1 MKLTIV
7 SSTLLGLLL
16 ALNGC
21 GGSGGGDT
29 PDEPIANIAPTALA
43 GADKTTIVNNTISIQ
58 GRGTDSDG
66 TVVSYLWTKGTTTLA
81 NTATFDYP
89 APNIGTDILTLT
101 VTDDDGATNSDTMRV
116 TVNEDST
123 TPVENIAPSANA
135 GADKTTIVN
144 TTINIV
150 GTATDSDGTVVSY
163 VWKKGTTTLAKTATF
178 SYTPT
183 TVGTDILTLTVT
195 DNDGATNSDSITI
208 TVDKE
213 VEPESIHITESY
225 QVESL
230 GQASTI
236 NTTISIDT
244 KTPKSLYLLLS
255 NYNSTSTTPSIS
267 HNAKVTYAPVLKAEV
282 KNASKPTIIRTPE
295 YVRQFNANI
304 PTLLKKAEQHPLEKT
319 LIVKREDSA
328 GETDTFYLDSNGNDA
343 TEVTAKK
350 IVSNIHTNF
359 GDKTLNIWVSNNSF
373 GEGCGK
379 AKCVTQEMVDALADS
394 FLQTGLDNDVYDW
407 VTNIYGE
414 AWGDDAQDVYAN
426 LITSNDEIT
435 ILLTDIEDD
444 NSDNGGVVGYFWAK
458 DNYKSNSVSGSN
470 ERVMF
475 YIDSVMFANG
485 DGSWD
490 INDFWPKEMI
500 STLAHEFQH
509 MIHYYQKTVLLTGD
523 STDTWIDEMLAETT
537 EELVATKIQHTGPRG
552 VAYTN
557 GSAGDTD
564 NTSGRYPLF
573 NENNTLSLPSWNSQL
588 SDYSRVNA
596 FGAFL
601 TRNYG
606 GAKLLHDVMHNSYTD
621 EQAIVDAVNKSTNG
635 GSKTFD
641 NLLTE
646 WGVAVL
652 LSDHEN
658 LEDTPFYNTGDFTEE
673 DYNGTTYKMGSINFF
688 NYSPAPTIYTR
699 TGTIAEK
706 GNYYYKIGDNLTG
719 EVTVELELNG
729 QTEVTLI
736 AK

>member
-7 SSTLLGLLL
+7 RSTLLGLLL

-21 GGSGGGDT
+21 GGSGDT

-43 GADKTTIVNNTISIQ
+43 GADKTTIVN
-58 GRGTDSDG
+58 
-66 TVVSYLWTKGTTTLA
+66 
-81 NTATFDYP
+81 
-89 APNIGTDILTLT
+89 
-101 VTDDDGATNSDTMRV
+101 
-116 TVNEDST
+116 
-123 TPVENIAPSANA
+123 
-135 GADKTTIVN
+135 

-150 GTATDSDGTVVSY
+150 GRGTDSDGTVVSY
-163 VWKKGTTTLAKTATF
+163 VWKKGTTTLANSASF

-183 TVGTDILTLTVT
+183 NVGTDTLTLTVT
-195 DNDGATNSDSITI
+195 DDDGATSSDNMSVTVNEEEIVNPDTI
-208 TVDKE
+208 E
-213 VEPESIHITESY
+213 ITEAY

-230 GQASTI
+230 GQSSTI
-236 NTTISIDT
+236 NTTISIETD
-244 KTPKSLYLLLS
+244 TPKSLYLLLS
-255 NYNSTSTTPSIS
+255 NHGSTTTTPSIS
-267 HNAKVTYAPVLKAEV
+267 HNAKVIYAPVTKAKV
-282 KNASKPTIIRTPE
+282 QYTSQPTIIRTPQ
-295 YVRQFNANI
+295 YVRDFNVNI
-304 PTLLKKAEQHPLEKT
+304 QTLLKKANLQPLEKT
-319 LIVKREDSA
+319 LIVKRDDVVNQ
-328 GETDTFYLDSNGNDA
+328 TDTFYLDLDA
-343 TEVTAKK
+343 RQSTEVTARKV
-350 IVSNIHTNF
+350 VSNISTNF
-359 GDKTLNIWVSNNSF
+359 GDKTLNIWVSNDSF
-373 GEGCGK
+373 GEGCAK
-379 AKCVTQEMVDALADS
+379 AKCVTQEMVDTLADS
-394 FLQTGLDNDVYDW
+394 FLKAGLDNDVYDW

-414 AWGDDAQDVYAN
+414 PWGSEAQDIYTGVIPN
-426 LITSNDEIT
+426 SNEIT
-435 ILLTDIEDD
+435 ILLTDIDND
-444 NSDNGGVVGYFWAK
+444 NSSDGGVVGYFWSK
-458 DNYKSNSVSGSN
+458 DNFTKASYSGSN

-475 YIDSVMFANG
+475 NIDSVMFANG
-485 DGSWD
+485 EGTWD

-509 MIHYYQKTVLLTGD
+509 MIHFYQKSVLLTGD

-537 EELVATKIQHTGPRG
+537 EEVIATKIQHTGPRG
-552 VAYTN
+552 VDYTDC
-557 GSAGDTD
+557 SAGDAD

-573 NENNTLSLPSWNSQL
+573 NENNTLSLTSWGNQL
-588 SDYSRVNA
+588 RDYSKVNA

-621 EQAIVDAVNKSTNG
+621 EQAIVDAVNNSANG

-673 DYNGTTYKMGSINFF
+673 SYNGTTYQMGSINFF

-699 TGTIAEK
+699 TGTIPKK
-706 GNYYYKIGDNLTG
+706 GNYYYKIGDDLTG

>member
-21 GGSGGGDT
+21 GSSGSNDT
-29 PDEPIANIAPTALA
+29 PDTPTDTPTDTPIENIAPTALA
-43 GADKTTIVNNTISIQ
+43 GT
-58 GRGTDSDG
+58 
-66 TVVSYLWTKGTTTLA
+66 
-81 NTATFDYP
+81 
-89 APNIGTDILTLT
+89 
-101 VTDDDGATNSDTMRV
+101 
-116 TVNEDST
+116 
-123 TPVENIAPSANA
+123 
-135 GADKTTIVN
+135 DKTTIVN

-150 GTATDSDGTVVSY
+150 GTGTDSDGTVVSY
-163 VWKKGTTTLAKTATF
+163 VWKKGTTTLANTASF
-178 SYTPT
+178 SYTPST
-183 TVGTDILTLTVT
+183 AGTDTLTLTVT
-195 DNDGATNSDSITI
+195 DDDGATSSDNMSVTVNEEETVNPDTI
-208 TVDKE
+208 E
-213 VEPESIHITESY
+213 ITEAY

-230 GQASTI
+230 GQASSI

-244 KTPKSLYLLLS
+244 DTPKSLYLLLS
-255 NYNSTSTTPSIS
+255 NYGSTSTTPSIS
-267 HNAKVTYAPVLKAEV
+267 HSAKVIYAPVLKDKM
-282 KNASKPTIIRTPE
+282 KNTSKPTIIRTPE

-304 PTLLKKAEQHPLEKT
+304 PNLLKKAGQHPLEKT
-319 LIVKREDSA
+319 LIVKREDST
-328 GETDTFYLDSNGNDA
+328 GETDTFYLDTNGNDA

-350 IVSNIHTNF
+350 IVSNVSTNF
-359 GDKTLNIWVSNNSF
+359 GDKTLNIWVSNDSF

-394 FLQTGLDNDVYDW
+394 FLHTGLDNDVYDW

-414 AWGDDAQDVYAN
+414 AWGDDAQGVYSN
-426 LITSNDEIT
+426 LISSNDEIT
-435 ILLTDIEDD
+435 ILLTDIDDD
-444 NSDNGGVVGYFWAK
+444 NSSNGGVVGYFWAK
-458 DNYKSNSVSGSN
+458 DNYKKSSLSGSN

-485 DGSWD
+485 NGDWD

-509 MIHYYQKTVLLTGD
+509 MIHFYQKTVLLADD

-552 VAYTN
+552 VAYTD

-573 NENNTLSLPSWNSQL
+573 NENNTLSLTSWGNQL
-588 SDYSRVNA
+588 RDYSKVNA

-621 EQAIVDAVNKSTNG
+621 EQAIVDAVNNSANG

-673 DYNGTTYKMGSINFF
+673 SYNGTTYQMGSINFF
-688 NYSPAPTIYTR
+688 NYSPTPTIYTT
-699 TGTIAEK
+699 TGTIPKK

-719 EVTVELELNG
+719 DVTVELELNG

>member
-1 MKLTIV
+1 MGSSTLYPPFLALPSHKTPLPYHISILFAIIAQNYDDEGNKMKLTIV

-21 GGSGGGDT
+21 GGSDSGDT

-43 GADKTTIVNNTISIQ
+43 GADKTTIVNSTISIY
-58 GRGTDSDG
+58 GRGTDIDG
-66 TVVSYLWTKGTTTLA
+66 NVVSYVWTKGSTTLA
-81 NTATFDYP
+81 NTATFDYTP
-89 APNIGTDILTLT
+89 SNIGTDVLTLT
-101 VTDDDGATNSDTMRV
+101 VTDDDGATNSDTMHV
-116 TVNEDST
+116 TV
-123 TPVENIAPSANA
+123 
-135 GADKTTIVN
+135 
-144 TTINIV
+144 
-150 GTATDSDGTVVSY
+150 
-163 VWKKGTTTLAKTATF
+163 
-178 SYTPT
+178 
-183 TVGTDILTLTVT
+183 
-195 DNDGATNSDSITI
+195 
-208 TVDKE
+208 KE
-213 VEPESIHITESY
+213 EEEVRPEGIHITESY

-236 NTTISIDT
+236 NATISIDT
-244 KTPKSLYLLLS
+244 ETPKSLYLLLS
-255 NYNSTSTTPSIS
+255 NYNSANATTPTIS

-304 PTLLKKAEQHPLEKT
+304 PTLLKKAEQAPLAKN
-319 LIVKREDSA
+319 LIVKREDRA
-328 GETDTFYLDSNGNDA
+328 GETDTFYLDLYADKS

-350 IVSNIHTNF
+350 IVSNVSTNF
-359 GDKTLNIWVSNNSF
+359 GNKTLNIWVSDDSF

-394 FLQTGLDNDVYDW
+394 FLQAGLDNDVYDW

-414 AWGDDAQDVYAN
+414 AWGDDAQDVYPK
-426 LITSNDEIT
+426 LISSNDEIT
-435 ILLTDIEDD
+435 ILLTDIGND
-444 NSDNGGVVGYFWAK
+444 NSSDGGVVGYFWAK
-458 DNYKSNSVSGSN
+458 DNYKSSELSGSN

-485 DGSWD
+485 DGDWD

-509 MIHYYQKTVLLTGD
+509 MIHFYQKSVLLAGD

-552 VAYTN
+552 VAYTD

-573 NENNTLSLPSWNSQL
+573 NENNTLSLTSWTNAL
-588 SDYSRVNA
+588 LDYSRVNA

-621 EQAIVDAVNKSTNG
+621 EQAVVDAVNKSTNG

-673 DYNGTTYKMGSINFF
+673 SYNGTTYEMGSINFF

-699 TGTIAEK
+699 TGTIAKK
-706 GNYYYKIGDNLTG
+706 GNYYYKIGENLTG
-719 EVTVELELNG
+719 EITVELELNG